1 MRVQFGNK
9 IVEADYVSNPGG
21 LEFVYVCT
29 PRGHYVIDCEEPNY
43 ASWLMNIMLTN
54 GYFNA
59 SGVDYD
65 NSNDPTWVHYCM
77 NKTEEQKVFGKWIN
91 QNKL

>member
-9 IVEADYVSNPGG
+9 IVEASHVYNPGVQDR
-21 LEFVYVCT
+21 FVDVIT
-29 PRGHYVIDCEEPNY
+29 PIGHYVIDCEEPNY
-43 ASWLMNIMLTN
+43 AHWLMSIMLTK

-65 NSNDPTWVHYCM
+65 NSNDPTWFEYCR
-77 NKTEEQKVFGKWIN
+77 NKTEEQKVFRKWIN
-91 QNKL
+91 QNG

>member
-9 IVEADYVSNPGG
+9 IVEVNYVCNPGG
-21 LEFVYVCT
+21 QSRFVDIDT
-29 PRGHYVIDCEEPNY
+29 PIGHYVIDCEKPSY
-43 ASWLMNIMLTN
+43 ASWLIETMLIN

-65 NSNDPTWVHYCM
+65 NSNDPTWFEYCE
-77 NKTEEQKVFGKWIN
+77 NKTEEEKVFGKWIN
-91 QNKL
+91 